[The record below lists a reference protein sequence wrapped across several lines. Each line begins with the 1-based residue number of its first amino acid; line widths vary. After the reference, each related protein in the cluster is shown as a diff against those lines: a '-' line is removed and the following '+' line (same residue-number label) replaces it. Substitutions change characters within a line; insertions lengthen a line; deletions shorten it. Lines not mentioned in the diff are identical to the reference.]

1 MNLAQLQEEYKLK
14 LQADEA
20 ALAERIEVARLQAKI
35 ETFNNPI
42 LMQAR
47 VAASIDQQAAS
58 KLKMLNDAC
67 AAVVA
72 SMPIYSNR
80 TRENYKWSPSQLY
93 GFGNKINSLYMLLSG
108 IQYATTEHKLQML
121 DVTGI
126 SEVLIEQTLEAFG
139 SMSYYSSNYHV
150 VVDEVPYNVTKLK
163 QCILLIA
170 NTLDIQIDISRIT
183 EQFMRA
189 RFDAAKIK
197 AERLKAEAELTTA
210 AGLGQTIKV

>member
-80 TRENYKWSPSQLY
+80 TRENYKW
-93 GFGNKINSLYMLLSG
+93 
-108 IQYATTEHKLQML
+108 
-121 DVTGI
+121 
-126 SEVLIEQTLEAFG
+126 
-139 SMSYYSSNYHV
+139 
-150 VVDEVPYNVTKLK
+150 
-163 QCILLIA
+163 
-170 NTLDIQIDISRIT
+170 
-183 EQFMRA
+183 
-189 RFDAAKIK
+189 
-197 AERLKAEAELTTA
+197 
-210 AGLGQTIKV
+210 